1 MTTPSEAA
9 HYDMRGHRVPALGPT
24 DIDFIAGRICKI
36 FKLSHR
42 SFSVQKIGMFIN
54 DLEENGIFIDSIE
67 NDEWMMEDI
76 ARAMV
81 DPQKGF
87 IYMPEWMY
95 EKLNRSDPEA
105 IRIFLHELGH
115 IFLCHRAMLHFSDTK
130 GILEEDSEWQADEF
144 ADAIIRKL
152 KLKTPGAQLELKYF

>member
-1 MTTPSEAA
+1 MTTTSEVP
-9 HYDMRGHRVPALGPT
+9 HYDMRGHRVPALNPT

-36 FKLSHR
+36 FKLSR
-42 SFSVQKIGMFIN
+42 QTFSASNIGLFIN
-54 DLEENGIFIDSIE
+54 DLEENGVFIDSIADE
-67 NDEWMMEDI
+67 EWMMENI

-87 IYMPEWMY
+87 IYMPEWTY
-95 EKLNRSDPEA
+95 EKLNRGDPEA

-144 ADAIIRKL
+144 ADCIIRKL
-152 KLKTPGAQLELKYF
+152 KLKPLNPQLEFKYF